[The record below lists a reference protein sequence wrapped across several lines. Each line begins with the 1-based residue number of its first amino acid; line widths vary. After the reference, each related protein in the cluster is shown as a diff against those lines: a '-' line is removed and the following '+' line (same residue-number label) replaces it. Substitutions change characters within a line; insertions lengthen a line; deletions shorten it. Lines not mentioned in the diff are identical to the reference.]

1 VAERKVQVRN
11 PTTGQMTDGFD
22 VPVEESNERWSEFKL
37 EDGTLL
43 KAKMTIINIIRVPGA
58 FDPTGNPTY
67 VINATPT
74 FAVVEVP
81 DNLRKKV
88 Q

>member
-1 VAERKVQVRN
+1 VAERKVKVQN
-11 PTTGQMTDGFD
+11 PTTGQTTDGFE

-37 EDGTLL
+37 EDGTTL
-43 KAKMTIINIIRVPGA
+43 KAKMTLINIVRVPDA
-58 FDPTGNPTY
+58 FDQMGNPMY

-74 FAVVEVP
+74 FAIVDVSEK
-81 DNLRKKV
+81 LRRKV